1 MGTTPLMNRFLRFER
16 IRPSHL
22 TPPFYRSSGNGR
34 VVTSCELAQVRVEK
48 DPVPSSGSAS
58 PARRLLMS
66 YVGFESDPP
75 GLFALAERPIE
86 KFLGPFVHF
95 QIFISYLDVW
105 FEDSHA
111 VEQAYNAMSRKI
123 AEAKSRRGNYLRA
136 KFTS

>member
-1 MGTTPLMNRFLRFER
+1 M
-16 IRPSHL
+16 
-22 TPPFYRSSGNGR
+22 
-34 VVTSCELAQVRVEK
+34 RVEK

-66 YVGFESDPP
+66 YIGFDSTPP
-75 GLFALAERPIE
+75 GLFALSERPIE

-111 VEQAYNAMSRKI
+111 VDQAYNAMSRKI
-123 AEAKSRRGNYLRA
+123 AEAKSRRGNRLRS
-136 KFTS
+136 KFSM